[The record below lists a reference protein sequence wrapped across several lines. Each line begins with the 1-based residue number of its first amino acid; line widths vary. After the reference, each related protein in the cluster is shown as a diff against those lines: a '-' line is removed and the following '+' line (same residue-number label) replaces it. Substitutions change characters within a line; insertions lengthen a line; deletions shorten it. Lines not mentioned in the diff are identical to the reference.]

1 MNVVPLEL
9 IGMVLHVFKDFKQI
23 NVKYIQH
30 VMELN
35 ANQNKMDLY
44 VINVM
49 ILLIF
54 MIKNIVVL
62 RNFIGMQVLP
72 FVWNTLNKTL
82 EVIIILHWIIVGI
95 LQMTLN
101 ALRAEVI
108 IFLID

>member
-9 IGMVLHVFKDFKQI
+9 TGTVLLVFKDFKQI

-35 ANQNKMDLY
+35 ANQNKMDRY

-54 MIKNIVVL
+54 MIKNIVVH
-62 RNFIGMQVLP
+62 RNFIGMQVLS
-72 FVWNTLNKTL
+72 FVRNTMNKMS
-82 EVIIILHWIIVGI
+82 EVIIILLWIIVGI

-101 ALRAEVI
+101 A
-108 IFLID
+108 